1 MGWSDGKI
9 RLGEKREELGKEYNR
24 GDAAEAFK
32 LFVLFFQYSS
42 IFLIILH
49 ISLCPCCCF
58 HPILCSFLLP
68 FYPFF
73 VTAFYLFFLFFFPW
87 GWYFFTPSSSS
98 FWSPGAQS
106 FSVCFHLIRVSA
118 KTVPALHGAELASC
132 PSTLP
137 VSKIY
142 CHLFGRK
149 NWFSSL
155 EEAYVI
161 QKSCWGRRRHV

>member
-1 MGWSDGKI
+1 MQLKH
-9 RLGEKREELGKEYNR
+9 L
-24 GDAAEAFK
+24 
-32 LFVLFFQYSS
+32 
-42 IFLIILH
+42 
-49 ISLCPCCCF
+49 
-58 HPILCSFLLP
+58 SFL
-68 FYPFF
+68 FYFSSTQAFSLLYFILVCVPVPAFIQFFFLFSFHFILFF

-98 FWSPGAQS
+98 FWTPGAQS

-118 KTVPALHGAELASC
+118 KTVAALHGAELASC

-142 CHLFGRK
+142 CHLLGSK

-161 QKSCWGRRRHV
+161 QKSCWDRRRHGTVKCLVVCKRQ